1 MEHEHS
7 LLDEVEHIK
16 KSTQALINKKK
27 MLDHCYSIK
36 GKPQTEFTK
45 DEKIYKG
52 IKYALHTIDKY
63 FTVPLENTLLAEL
76 ETVNEE
82 KIEELK
88 KLKTNLKRL
97 VKIRKYILQLA
108 DSYKYRTTLTAKRIR
123 AKRKTI
129 EDPSKQKA
137 IEEAVT
143 MWKRTPRLSLDD
155 IAEHIRKE
163 GISEKSHA
171 QIKRWIAQ
179 YNPKR
184 KNKT

>member
-1 MEHEHS
+1 MI
-7 LLDEVEHIK
+7 D
-16 KSTQALINKKK
+16 KKK
-27 MLDHCYSIK
+27 MLDHCCSIK

-97 VKIRKYILQLA
+97 
-108 DSYKYRTTLTAKRIR
+108 
-123 AKRKTI
+123 
-129 EDPSKQKA
+129 
-137 IEEAVT
+137 
-143 MWKRTPRLSLDD
+143 
-155 IAEHIRKE
+155 
-163 GISEKSHA
+163 G
-171 QIKRWIAQ
+171 
-179 YNPKR
+179 
-184 KNKT
+184 KN